1 MGLSIGIVGLPN
13 VGKSTVFNALTKAQ
27 NAESANYP
35 FCTIEPNKASVPV
48 RDKRLD
54 TISEFVKPL
63 KTIYAM
69 VDFVDIAGLV
79 KGASKGEGLG
89 NKFLAN
95 IRETGAILH
104 IVRCFDDDNVI
115 HVDGSVDPI
124 RDIEVVETELMLAD
138 LQSVEKQVE
147 RLIKLAK
154 ADKKVLPI
162 IEKLKLLNK
171 HLEDGNLAIT
181 FLDRDDEFN
190 AFLKQI
196 SLLTDKPVIYAMNVD
211 EDALAN
217 ENQYQKQVKEYAQK
231 KNFKAISFS
240 AKMEEDMIGLEDEE
254 VEELLKEYGVQ
265 ESALDRLVKASYDMI
280 GLQSFFTAGPKE
292 VRAWT
297 IKKGWKAPQAAGVIH
312 TDFEKGFIRAQIV
325 SYEDYIKY
333 KSDAACR
340 TAGVLRTEGKD
351 YIMQDGD
358 VTEFLFS

>member
-13 VGKSTVFNALTKAQ
+13 VGKSTIFNALTKAQ

-35 FCTIEPNKASVPV
+35 FCTIDPNKASVPV
-48 RDKRLD
+48 KDKRLD
-54 TISEFVKPL
+54 IISDFVKPL
-63 KTIYAM
+63 KTIYAT

-104 IVRCFDDDNVI
+104 IVRCFDDDNII
-115 HVDGSVDPI
+115 HVDGSIDPI
-124 RDIEVVETELMLAD
+124 RDIEVIETELVLSD
-138 LQSVEKQVE
+138 LQTIEKQLE
-147 RLIKLAK
+147 RLLKLAK

-162 IEKLKLLNK
+162 IDKLSLLNK
-171 HLEDGNLAIT
+171 HLENGNLAIT
-181 FLDRDDEFN
+181 FLDRDDEFSV
-190 AFLKQI
+190 FLKQL

-217 ENQYQKQVKEYAQK
+217 ENQYQKSVKEYAQK

-240 AKMEEDMIGLEDEE
+240 AKMEEDMVGLEDDE
-254 VEELLKEYGVQ
+254 VEELLKEYGVK
-265 ESALDRLVKASYDMI
+265 ESALDRLVSASYDLI

-297 IKKGWKAPQAAGVIH
+297 IKKGWKAPQSAGVIH
-312 TDFEKGFIRAQIV
+312 TDFEKGFIRAQVI

-333 KSDAACR
+333 KSEVACR

-358 VTEFLFS
+358 VVEFLFN

>member
-13 VGKSTVFNALTKAQ
+13 VGKSTIFNALTKAQ

-35 FCTIEPNKASVPV
+35 FCTIDPNKASVPV
-48 RDKRLD
+48 KDKRLD
-54 TISEFVKPL
+54 VISDFVKPL
-63 KTIYAM
+63 KTIYAT

-104 IVRCFDDDNVI
+104 IVRCFDDDNII
-115 HVDGSVDPI
+115 HVDGSIDPI
-124 RDIEVVETELMLAD
+124 RDIEVIETELMLAD
-138 LQSVEKQVE
+138 LQTIEKQLE
-147 RLIKLAK
+147 RLSKLAK
-154 ADKKVLPI
+154 ADKKVLQI
-162 IEKLKLLNK
+162 IDKLSLLNK
-171 HLEDGNLAIT
+171 HLENGNLAIT
-181 FLDRDDEFN
+181 FLDRDDEFSV
-190 AFLKQI
+190 FLKQL

-217 ENQYQKQVKEYAQK
+217 ENQYQKRVKEYAQK

-240 AKMEEDMIGLEDEE
+240 AKMEEDMIGLEDDE
-254 VEELLKEYGVQ
+254 VEELLKEYGVK
-265 ESALDRLVKASYDMI
+265 ESALDRLVSASYDLI

-297 IKKGWKAPQAAGVIH
+297 IKKGWKAPQSAGVIH
-312 TDFEKGFIRAQIV
+312 TDFEKGFIRAQVI

-333 KSDAACR
+333 KSEVACR

-358 VTEFLFS
+358 VVEFLFN